1 MTITVIRIKILIIFL
16 FLFKILMAQEEK
28 QSFSPPKIIFNPATI
43 DYYQAKVRQFTGIP
57 SLAIYDSCMWTT
69 WYAGITP
76 AEDHNS
82 YVVVSVSKNKGQTWD
97 EVLIIDPDGSGHE
110 RAFDPQAWISPNGQ
124 LWIFWSQQGS
134 NAGLWAITSIY
145 PNSKNAVW
153 TVPRRITNGTMMGKP
168 FILSN
173 GEWAIIP
180 SSRDVDNSARLVIS
194 HDQGISWQERGAV
207 NVPEIERNCDEH
219 SVIERKDGSLWML
232 IRVKSGIG
240 EGISVDAGK
249 TWSPFT
255 FSEIKHT
262 NSRFFIRRLQSGNLL
277 LVKHGPID
285 IKTERSHLMAF
296 LSKDDGK
303 TWSKGLLLDERL
315 RASYPDGQQDT
326 DGTIYLVYD
335 YMRTKDQH
343 IFMTSFTED
352 DILGSDY
359 DSNIIKVYRNR
370 KVVSKGGV

>member
-1 MTITVIRIKILIIFL
+1 
-16 FLFKILMAQEEK
+16 
-28 QSFSPPKIIFNPATI
+28 
-43 DYYQAKVRQFTGIP
+43 
-57 SLAIYDSCMWTT
+57 
-69 WYAGITP
+69 
-76 AEDHNS
+76 
-82 YVVVSVSKNKGQTWD
+82 
-97 EVLIIDPDGSGHE
+97 
-110 RAFDPQAWISPNGQ
+110 
-124 LWIFWSQQGS
+124 
-134 NAGLWAITSIY
+134 
-145 PNSKNAVW
+145 
-153 TVPRRITNGTMMGKP
+153 MGKP
-168 FILSN
+168 LILSG

-219 SVIERKDGSLWML
+219 SVIERKNGSLWML

-240 EGISVDAGK
+240 EGISLDAGK

-277 LVKHGPID
+277 LVKHGPIGV
-285 IKTERSHLMAF
+285 KTERSHLMAF
-296 LSKDDGK
+296 LSADDGK

-343 IFMTSFTED
+343 IFITSFTED
-352 DILGSDY
+352 NILGSDY
-359 DSNIIKVYRNR
+359 DSNIVKVYQQRR
-370 KVVSKGGV
+370 VVSKGGNND

>member
-1 MTITVIRIKILIIFL
+1 MKVIKTEIFFIVFFLLKISFAQDT
-16 FLFKILMAQEEK
+16 KI
-28 QSFSPPKIIFNPATI
+28 SYSPPIIIENPSSTEG
-43 DYYQAKVRQFTGIP
+43 YQAKDRKFTGVP
-57 SLAIYDSCMWTT
+57 SLAISDSCMWVT

-76 AEDHNS
+76 AEDQNS
-82 YVVVSVSKNKGQTWD
+82 YVVVATSKDKGFTWK
-97 EVLIIDPDGSGHE
+97 EVLAIDPDGSGPE
-110 RAFDPQAWISPNGQ
+110 RSYDPQAWIAPNGQ
-124 LWIFWSQQGS
+124 LWIFWAQQGK
-134 NAGLWAITSIY
+134 NAGLWAITTNQ
-145 PNSKNAVW
+145 PNNTNPEWSE
-153 TVPRRITNGTMMGKP
+153 PRRITEGTMMGKP
-168 FILSN
+168 LILSG

-219 SVIERKDGSLWML
+219 SVIERKNGSLWML

-240 EGISVDAGK
+240 EGISLDAGK

-277 LVKHGPID
+277 LVKHGPIGV
-285 IKTERSHLMAF
+285 KTERSHLMAF
-296 LSKDDGK
+296 LSADDGK

-343 IFMTSFTED
+343 IFITSFTED
-352 DILGSDY
+352 NILGSDY
-359 DSNIIKVYRNR
+359 DSNIVKVYQQRR
-370 KVVSKGGV
+370 VVSKGGNND